1 MKNLLS
7 FLIVSFFIINQ
18 LFAQEAPKV
27 KYGKVTDEEMKMTV
41 YEPDTTAEAVIL
53 FDDGQSYVKY
63 EQQDGFMLSYVRFVR
78 IKILKQSGTQW
89 ANFSIPLYSSL
100 QNKEGLGTVKGV
112 TYNFENGK
120 VVKTDMKKESVFQER
135 ENKYWEKARLS
146 LPSVKVGSVID
157 LKYEIRS
164 TLLWNLR
171 EWKFQYLIPVK
182 WSQYEVIYPEYFVYN
197 QTSLGYYPLNSK
209 DLTTRTENI
218 TITNTTEIKGGVDVE
233 MSKMES
239 NAVTYSTNV
248 YEYSAKN
255 VPAMKEEP
263 YLTSLDNYTT
273 QIKYELA
280 EIDYNRIGGKYK
292 SYTTSWNDIAR
303 ELLDDDD
310 FGGQI
315 KSANYAKDVI
325 SSLVAGKTDEKKK
338 LIALYNY
345 VQHNVKWDGYKN
357 DSPTKS
363 LRKTFNDKNGNSAEI
378 NLLLVAMLREAGFDA
393 NPVLLSTRSNGIIS
407 PVHASISDCNYVI
420 ASALVNGTPV
430 LLDATEPN
438 LPAGLIPYRC
448 LNGKGRLVKRDN
460 ADEVELTNVK
470 SASNTMV
477 SIELKD
483 GKFKGNIIS
492 TETGLSAFNFREAVK
507 DAGGQKEYF
516 DKLKNKSTEIQ
527 YNDYSYNNLDSI
539 YLPIEEKYQIS
550 LQNDADPDA
559 DIIYFNPVLV
569 GKITKNPFTSPTRE
583 YPADYGVPSSEIYQL
598 NFIVPEGYKV
608 EELPQSKAFALG
620 GKGGSFIYKVVQ
632 NENTISFSMRLNI
645 DKTLFVPDEYKNL
658 QEFYNIVVAK
668 EAEQIVLKKISK

>member
-1 MKNLLS
+1 
-7 FLIVSFFIINQ
+7 
-18 LFAQEAPKV
+18 
-27 KYGKVTDEEMKMTV
+27 
-41 YEPDTTAEAVIL
+41 
-53 FDDGQSYVKY
+53 
-63 EQQDGFMLSYVRFVR
+63 
-78 IKILKQSGTQW
+78 
-89 ANFSIPLYSSL
+89 
-100 QNKEGLGTVKGV
+100 
-112 TYNFENGK
+112 
-120 VVKTDMKKESVFQER
+120 
-135 ENKYWEKARLS
+135 
-146 LPSVKVGSVID
+146 
-157 LKYEIRS
+157 
-164 TLLWNLR
+164 
-171 EWKFQYLIPVK
+171 
-182 WSQYEVIYPEYFVYN
+182 
-197 QTSLGYYPLNSK
+197 
-209 DLTTRTENI
+209 
-218 TITNTTEIKGGVDVE
+218 
-233 MSKMES
+233 
-239 NAVTYSTNV
+239 
-248 YEYSAKN
+248 
-255 VPAMKEEP
+255 
-263 YLTSLDNYTT
+263 
-273 QIKYELA
+273 
-280 EIDYNRIGGKYK
+280 
-292 SYTTSWNDIAR
+292 
-303 ELLDDDD
+303 
-310 FGGQI
+310 
-315 KSANYAKDVI
+315 
-325 SSLVAGKTDEKKK
+325 
-338 LIALYNY
+338 
-345 VQHNVKWDGYKN
+345 
-357 DSPTKS
+357 
-363 LRKTFNDKNGNSAEI
+363 
-378 NLLLVAMLREAGFDA
+378 
-393 NPVLLSTRSNGIIS
+393 
-407 PVHASISDCNYVI
+407 VI

-569 GKITKNPFTSPTRE
+569 DKITKNPFTSPTRE